1 MKSFFKVNVLCK
13 LRRNSC
19 TNRMRAVISV
29 LAALMLLSFTACGK
43 SQLPDDAAQPSPEA
57 VQTESPT
64 GTSVDDAADGE
75 TWKTEFEKSL
85 LENYGVK
92 PDHYEELDEGIY
104 QVYVEID
111 GKIIPYV
118 VVDSATGD
126 YHG

>member
-1 MKSFFKVNVLCK
+1 MKSFFKANILCK
-13 LRRNSC
+13 LHQNPSANLRR
-19 TNRMRAVISV
+19 AAISM
-29 LAALMLLSFTACGK
+29 LAALMLLSLTACGK
-43 SQLPDDAAQPSPEA
+43 SQLPDEAVQPSPEA

-64 GTSVDDAADGE
+64 GTSVDDAADSE

-92 PDHYEELDEGIY
+92 PDHYEEIDDGIY